1 MHIAFL
7 MDRPETIEPE
17 YETTSVLMYECNR
30 RGHTVL
36 FLEPHDIYVRSQTIV
51 ARMKDVTI
59 DPGRFSGMSV
69 SDYWRAVIG
78 QLRIEGL
85 VFETLTDLDVLF
97 LRKDPPL
104 SYSAIELLSPIA
116 EKVFMINDPTGM
128 VLGNSKLY
136 TLNFPDLIPE
146 THISRDPVRLRKI
159 IDTFGGD
166 MVIKPLGRFGGE
178 GIIKVSTKDPENLN
192 SLIHYYV
199 GAHRP
204 YAEREQIMV
213 QEYLRAVKEQGDVR
227 ILLLK
232 GEIIGA
238 MSRKPPDGSFRTN
251 IKVGGMAYAHDIT
264 PREKEV
270 CERIRPRLVQ
280 DGLHFVGLDLIDG
293 RLIEV
298 NCVSPGGIPR
308 INRLSN
314 KRLESDVIDFAERHA
329 AAGRRGKPEMHR
341 EAVPE

>member
-1 MHIAFL
+1 M
-7 MDRPETIEPE
+7 
-17 YETTSVLMYECNR
+17 
-30 RGHTVL
+30 
-36 FLEPHDIYVRSQTIV
+36 
-51 ARMKDVTI
+51 
-59 DPGRFSGMSV
+59 
-69 SDYWRAVIG
+69 
-78 QLRIEGL
+78 
-85 VFETLTDLDVLF
+85 LF

-104 SYSAIELLSPIA
+104 SYSTIEFLSPVA
-116 EKVFMINDPTGM
+116 DKVFMINDPTGM

-136 TLNFPDLIPE
+136 TLNFSDLIPE

-204 YAEREQIMV
+204 YADREQIMV
-213 QEYLRAVKEQGDVR
+213 QEYLRAVKEAGDVR
-227 ILLLK
+227 ILLLN

-238 MSRKPPDGSFRTN
+238 MARKPPDGSFRTN
-251 IKVGGMAYAHDIT
+251 IKVGGVACAHEIT

-270 CERIRPRLVQ
+270 CERIRPRLIQ
-280 DGLHFVGLDLIDG
+280 DGLYFVGLDLIDG

-308 INRLSN
+308 INHLSN
-314 KRLESDVIDFAERHA
+314 SRLESLVIDFAERYA
-329 AAGRRGKPEMHR
+329 AADRRANSEMHR
-341 EAVPE
+341 EAAPE